1 MTLDLLKE
9 SGDDSFYTEGH
20 ILFLASKIRAA
31 LIERKYRMTRNKTFV
46 APSTQNT
53 QQLCVELEQT
63 DLLPSGCDGL
73 WLRSVDK
80 LPDILSGGI
89 ASVTPV
95 SDMLFSNVT
104 FIAPERMPYVG
115 YNKWLKNIIYAA
127 LSSDKHLYL
136 TSNNSQFAFLDEV
149 KVNAVFSDPVE
160 AAKLAC
166 DQEEGNCDY
175 MDKVFPLE
183 DSLIPSCI
191 ELVVQEIAGPRYSPE
206 DKVNNASDDLSDVGL
221 VSRRTATPNEQ
232 EERRSSRQQEQ
243 E

>member
-20 ILFLASKIRAA
+20 ILFLASKMRAA
-31 LIERKYRMTRNKTFV
+31 LIERKYRRTRNQSFEI
-46 APSTQNT
+46 PSTQNT
-53 QQLCVELEQT
+53 QQLCVDLEQT
-63 DLLPSGCDGL
+63 ELLPNGCDGL

-89 ASVTPV
+89 SSVTPV

-104 FIAPERMPYVG
+104 LIAPERMPYVG

-136 TSNNSQFAFLDEV
+136 TSSNDQFAFLDEV

-160 AAKLAC
+160 AAKMAC
-166 DQEEGNCDY
+166 DKEEGNCDY
-175 MDKVFPLE
+175 MDKTFPLE
-183 DSLIPSCI
+183 DALIPSCI
-191 ELVVQEIAGPRYSPE
+191 ELIVQEIAGPRYSPE
-206 DKVNNASDDLSDVGL
+206 DKANNASDDLSDVGL
-221 VSRRTATPNEQ
+221 VSRRAATPNEQ
-232 EERRSSRQQEQ
+232 EERRTNRQEQ